1 MTAPPEK
8 SLIVLIGAARIGT
21 LEQNPHGRLSF
32 SYDDAYRH
40 RSDLPGGPTPLSL
53 SMPLAR
59 RTHGN
64 EVVEP
69 YLRGLLPDNEN
80 VLRRWGKR
88 FGIPWNSPFAHL
100 RNVGEDVAGAARF
113 VRESRLAEA
122 TAPGS
127 VEPKDEAYIA
137 RRLRRLRGDRAA
149 WDDIDSPGQFS
160 LAGAQAKFA
169 LHRSPAG
176 QWGVPTGR
184 NATTHIFKPPLEHL
198 ADQEVNEHLCLR
210 AAGRLGMRVA
220 GSEVLQFDDERA
232 IVLQRY
238 DRVVRPDGSILRVH
252 QEDIC
257 QALGVYPA
265 RKYQREDG
273 GPGAVDIVDTLRQHL
288 PPSQARRA
296 VETFCRAMAY
306 NWVLYGPDAH
316 AKNYSL
322 LLSGGSVRL
331 APLYDISSVAP
342 YPDRYNLR
350 TMTMAMSVND
360 KYQNGLITGDDWR
373 AFAAA
378 AGIDAD
384 ELTAWVYDVVSNA
397 PDALA
402 DVVRQERH
410 WITEL
415 DVSRLLVD
423 GVAANSKQL
432 LRWVTQPPQ
441 NRPAAATAPPRRSR
455 PRVASYRRTDGS
467 WVSGYD
473 NPRYRS

>member
-1 MTAPPEK
+1 MTDLQEK
-8 SLIVLIGAARIGT
+8 SLTVLIGGTRIGT
-21 LEQNPHGRLSF
+21 LEQNPSGQLSF
-32 SYDDAYRH
+32 SYDDDYR
-40 RSDLPGGPTPLSL
+40 LQLGGDSTPLSL

-64 EVVEP
+64 DVVEP

-80 VLRRWGKR
+80 VLRRWGTR

-100 RNVGEDVAGAARF
+100 RNVGEDVAGAAQF

-122 TAPGS
+122 TATGS
-127 VEPKDEAYIA
+127 VEPRDEAYIA
-137 RRLRRLRGDRAA
+137 RRLSRLRGDRAA

-169 LHRSPAG
+169 LHRSLAG

-210 AAGRLGMRVA
+210 AAGRLGMLVA
-220 GSEVLQFDDERA
+220 NSEVLQFGDERA
-232 IVLQRY
+232 IVLERY
-238 DRVVRPDGSILRVH
+238 DRVARSDGSVLRVH

-273 GPGAVDIVDTLRQHL
+273 GPGAVQVIDTLRQHV
-288 PPSQARRA
+288 PPSAARRA
-296 VETFCRAMAY
+296 VETFCRALAY

-342 YPDRYNLR
+342 YPDRYDLR
-350 TMTMAMSVND
+350 TMAMAMSVNG
-360 KYQNGLITGDDWR
+360 KYQNSLITGDDWR
-373 AFAAA
+373 AFAVAVGVD
-378 AGIDAD
+378 AG
-384 ELTAWVYDVVSNA
+384 EMTGWVHDVVSHA

-402 DVVRQERH
+402 DVVREERD

-415 DVSRLLVD
+415 DVSRQLID

-432 LRWVTQPPQ
+432 LRWVQRPPE
-441 NRPAAATAPPRRSR
+441 NRPKAAAAPRRRSR
-455 PRVASYRRTDGS
+455 PRVDPYRRTDGT

-473 NPRYRS
+473 NPRFRG